1 MRSAI
6 WRGRFV
12 MFCLACST
20 ILSMGGCGLSD
31 RQLATIW
38 QSVLTA
44 ALTTIVQGLVGNMV
58 GGGG

>member
-1 MRSAI
+1 
-6 WRGRFV
+6 